1 MMPVRIEAIMM
12 DCRDERRLSAFWTSA
27 LGYEVAVDQPGDWIV
42 LQDPSVTG
50 PSMGIQVVPET
61 KVVKNRVHLDLM
73 PTAGELE
80 SEFRRLEN
88 LDARRVRYVENEPDE
103 SPWIMTDPD
112 GNEFCCVRPP
122 WEPRQ
127 PRPEA

>member
-1 MMPVRIEAIMM
+1 MPVRIEAIMM

-42 LQDPSVTG
+42 LQDPSVAG
-50 PSMGIQVVPET
+50 PSIGIQVVPET

-88 LDARRVRYVENEPDE
+88 LDARRVRYVENELDE
-103 SPWIMTDPD
+103 LPWIMADPD

-122 WEPRQ
+122 WGPRQ